1 MKRQQAKMEINLVKF
16 RRGIRKHH
24 LEAKLYVLL
33 EAVRSELIFEWIC
46 LVVGTMDLRKTLGHR
61 GQGQETES
69 YSQGY
74 ENRGQTVKTQHM
86 DNYIFEEESQ
96 NTYK

>member
-1 MKRQQAKMEINLVKF
+1 
-16 RRGIRKHH
+16 
-24 LEAKLYVLL
+24 
-33 EAVRSELIFEWIC
+33 
-46 LVVGTMDLRKTLGHR
+46 MDLRKILGHR

-74 ENRGQTVKTQHM
+74 EDRGQTVKTQHM